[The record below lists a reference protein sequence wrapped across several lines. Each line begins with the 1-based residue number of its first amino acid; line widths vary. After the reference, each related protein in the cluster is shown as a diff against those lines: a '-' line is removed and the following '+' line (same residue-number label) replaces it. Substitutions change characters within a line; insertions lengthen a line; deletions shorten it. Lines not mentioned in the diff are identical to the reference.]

1 MKKFNLFLIFFMT
14 TSRLVL
20 GQMDINAVNKPV
32 ELLNSANEDIE
43 NGNYTD
49 AVQKLLAAI
58 RLEPKIR
65 EMYLSLNTACSHTNQ
80 ISILKQYL
88 IKAKAIFEEDD
99 EICYYLGNIYQNEN
113 NFQKA
118 IAEYSLAIKYAQKN
132 GEDFGL
138 VYAYYQNRASC
149 YLKINE
155 CSKSIPD
162 FTYALKLNPDNGAI
176 YANRGIAYYK
186 TGKKTEACKDWRK
199 AQSLGIQSAGTY
211 YAGIAD
217 KQHPPDG
224 KTKPSHR

>member
-32 ELLNSANEDIE
+32 ELLSSANEDIE

-211 YAGIAD
+211 VRRYC
-217 KQHPPDG
+217 
-224 KTKPSHR
+224 R

>member
-132 GEDFGL
+132 GEDFEL

-176 YANRGIAYYK
+176 
-186 TGKKTEACKDWRK
+186 
-199 AQSLGIQSAGTY
+199 
-211 YAGIAD
+211 
-217 KQHPPDG
+217 
-224 KTKPSHR
+224 

>member
-113 NFQKA
+113 NFHKA
-118 IAEYSLAIKYAQKN
+118 IAEYSLAI
-132 GEDFGL
+132 
-138 VYAYYQNRASC
+138 SC

-211 YAGIAD
+211 VRRYC
-217 KQHPPDG
+217 
-224 KTKPSHR
+224 R

>member
-118 IAEYSLAIKYAQKN
+118 IAN
-132 GEDFGL
+132 
-138 VYAYYQNRASC
+138 
-149 YLKINE
+149 
-155 CSKSIPD
+155 
-162 FTYALKLNPDNGAI
+162 
-176 YANRGIAYYK
+176 IAWLSNMLR
-186 TGKKTEACKDWRK
+186 KTEKISDW
-199 AQSLGIQSAGTY
+199 SMLTT
-211 YAGIAD
+211 
-217 KQHPPDG
+217 
-224 KTKPSHR
+224 KTEPVVI